1 MVSPK
6 NETKKRW
13 LNDKNFQN
21 QKGLTLIELLAVIL
35 ILGILAA
42 ITITVIAGQGEKA
55 RVQSY
60 KDAIKAIESASG
72 KYDLEEGFRTS
83 KATDDYGI
91 VDENHPM
98 YVKGYLSELPKN
110 PWRGT
115 NTEQNDFVY
124 IITKDVRDVKKAF
137 LVKVNGSVVEKVLL
151 IDEGEAKVFSVSE
164 SGLTFIND
172 VSNFLSDSTHEDYL
186 KYHYFNPK

>member
-6 NETKKRW
+6 SETKKRW